1 MNGSWTNS
9 AGSRTSLFGRQRGK
23 GNNPCSS
30 QLTQS
35 ASWCCSC
42 NVCGRALLSGRRT
55 PLVNGA
61 RAVVDLP
68 PKSRV
73 DDAHTLLWLVQ
84 SVLWVNPE
92 ISIGFSKQQIGP
104 LRLGTDWPGSKMR
117 VCRGTGHWRSF
128 TCVCVYTAAL
138 THTLPSSR
146 PTHREESTLL
156 YGRILWIALGSCVIA
171 LIFSPVFF
179 FSIWVR
185 PCVCVNRHFPVND
198 LLRRRGG
205 GRSTNRW
212 MRSEDSINCGSPEL
226 LLLLQY
232 DHVDGWW
239 NFYWVMRPRR
249 YVTCM
254 SCAYLIDIRLG
265 CLIVFL
271 FRTQSEVRWLVFFFS
286 SYSLFVSV
294 RILLLLLLL
303 RQWAVVVV
311 AQGMTSVRVVARWE
325 VCRSGRSE
333 ETVAL
338 RASNL
343 WRATPAPPH

>member
-55 PLVNGA
+55 ALVNGA

-156 YGRILWIALGSCVIA
+156 YGRILWIALGSCVCYR
-171 LIFSPVFF
+171 LDIFPCLFF
-179 FSIWVR
+179 FYLGQTM
-185 PCVCVNRHFPVND
+185 CVCESSLSGQRPFEEEE
-198 LLRRRGG
+198 GG
-205 GRSTNRW
+205 
-212 MRSEDSINCGSPEL
+212 DP
-226 LLLLQY
+226 
-232 DHVDGWW
+232 
-239 NFYWVMRPRR
+239 
-249 YVTCM
+249 
-254 SCAYLIDIRLG
+254 LIDEWGQRIR
-265 CLIVFL
+265 
-271 FRTQSEVRWLVFFFS
+271 
-286 SYSLFVSV
+286 
-294 RILLLLLLL
+294 
-303 RQWAVVVV
+303 
-311 AQGMTSVRVVARWE
+311 
-325 VCRSGRSE
+325 
-333 ETVAL
+333 
-338 RASNL
+338 
-343 WRATPAPPH
+343 